1 MCWQTRASATEEDAM
16 AVKSETLAQSRIEA
30 NQLKQDLQI
39 ESPSRRVLRRFLQHR
54 LAVIGS
60 IVILLLTLMA
70 IAAPLIAPID
80 PLLVE
85 LREAASPPNS
95 KHWLGTDAVGRDV
108 WSRVVYAIRVSL
120 SVGIVAVGISVVIA
134 LLLGTLSGYFGG
146 WVDML
151 IMRLTDIILCI
162 PSLVIIMS
170 VVVLVGPSIYNIMIV
185 IGLLG
190 WTGMARLVRGQILSA
205 RDWEYVIAARC
216 VGAPDSRI
224 MVMHIL
230 PNVIAPMVV
239 AATFGVASAILTE
252 AGLSFLGFGVMPP
265 TPSWGNMLNA
275 ARSLD
280 ILRSQPWFWLPPG
293 IMILITVLSIN
304 FIGDGL
310 RDALDPRM
318 TLK

>member
-1 MCWQTRASATEEDAM
+1 
-16 AVKSETLAQSRIEA
+16 
-30 NQLKQDLQI
+30 
-39 ESPSRRVLRRFLQHR
+39 
-54 LAVIGS
+54 
-60 IVILLLTLMA
+60 
-70 IAAPLIAPID
+70 
-80 PLLVE
+80 
-85 LREAASPPNS
+85 
-95 KHWLGTDAVGRDV
+95 LGTDAVGRDV
-108 WSRVVYAIRVSL
+108 WSRVIYATRVSL
-120 SVGIVAVGISVVIA
+120 SVGIVAVGISVAIA
-134 LLLGTLSGYFGG
+134 LLLGTISGYFGG
-146 WVDML
+146 WVDMV
-151 IMRLTDIILCI
+151 IMRLTDVILCI

-170 VVVLVGPSIYNIMIV
+170 VVVLVGPSIYNIMVV

-190 WTGMARLVRGQILSA
+190 WTGMARLVRGQMLSA
-205 RDWEYVIAARC
+205 RTWEYVIAARAT
-216 VGAPDSRI
+216 GSSDWRI
-224 MVMHIL
+224 MVVHIL

-252 AGLSFLGFGVMPP
+252 AGLSFLGFGVIPP

-293 IMILITVLSIN
+293 LMILITVLSIN

>member
-1 MCWQTRASATEEDAM
+1 M
-16 AVKSETLAQSRIEA
+16 AVTTESLSADTRPSKSMSQSPTPKELKIEA
-30 NQLKQDLQI
+30 
-39 ESPSRRVLRRFLQHR
+39 PSRRILRRFLRHR
-54 LAVIGS
+54 LAVMGS
-60 IVILLLTLMA
+60 VVILVLILLA
-70 IAAPLIAPID
+70 VGAPIVAPID
-80 PLLVE
+80 PLFVD
-85 LREAASPPNS
+85 LRAAAQPPDS
-95 KHWLGTDAVGRDV
+95 THWLGTDAVGRDV
-108 WSRVVYAIRVSL
+108 WSRLIYATRVSL
-120 SVGIVAVGISVVIA
+120 SVGIVAVGISVIIA
-134 LLLGTLSGYFGG
+134 LLLGTISGYFGG

-170 VVVLVGPSIYNIMIV
+170 VVVLVGPSIYNIMVV
-185 IGLLG
+185 IGVLG

-205 RDWEYVIAARC
+205 RDWEYVIAARA
-216 VGAPDSRI
+216 VGSPDSRI
-224 MVMHIL
+224 MISHIL

-252 AGLSFLGFGVMPP
+252 AGLSFLGFGVIPP
-265 TPSWGNMLNA
+265 ASSWGNMLNA

-293 IMILITVLSIN
+293 VMILITVLSIN

>member
-1 MCWQTRASATEEDAM
+1 MGQSQPTKAL
-16 AVKSETLAQSRIEA
+16 KIETPARRIL
-30 NQLKQDLQI
+30 N
-39 ESPSRRVLRRFLQHR
+39 RFLRHR
-54 LAVIGS
+54 LAVAGVLI
-60 IVILLLTLMA
+60 ILLLIIMA
-70 IAAPLIAPID
+70 IAAPIIAPID
-80 PLLVE
+80 PTFVD
-85 LREAASPPNS
+85 LRAAAKPPS
-95 KHWLGTDAVGRDV
+95 SAHWLGTDAVGRDV
-108 WSRVVYAIRVSL
+108 WSRVIYAIRVSL
-120 SVGIVAVGISVVIA
+120 SVGIVSVGISVAIA
-134 LLLGTLSGYFGG
+134 LLLGTISGYFGG
-146 WVDML
+146 LTDML

-170 VVVLVGPSIYNIMIV
+170 VVVLVGPSIYNIMVV
-185 IGLLG
+185 IGVLG

-205 RDWEYVIAARC
+205 RDWEYVIAARA
-216 VGAPDSRI
+216 VGSPDSRI
-224 MVMHIL
+224 MVTHIL

-293 IMILITVLSIN
+293 VMILITVLSIN

>member
-1 MCWQTRASATEEDAM
+1 M
-16 AVKSETLAQSRIEA
+16 AVTTETLPTNSVSNGMGNRQLQSK
-30 NQLKQDLQI
+30 QSLKI
-39 ESPSRRVLRRFLQHR
+39 ESPGRRILRRFLQHR
-54 LAVIGS
+54 LAVAGL
-60 IVILLLTLMA
+60 IVILILILMA
-70 IAAPLIAPID
+70 LAAPLIAPID
-80 PLLVE
+80 PTFVD
-85 LREAASPPNS
+85 LRAAAKPPNAT
-95 KHWLGTDAVGRDV
+95 HWLGTDAVGRDV
-108 WSRVVYAIRVSL
+108 WSRLVYAIRVSL
-120 SVGIVAVGISVVIA
+120 SVGIVSVGISVIIA
-134 LLLGTLSGYFGG
+134 LVLGTLSGYLGG
-146 WVDML
+146 WTDMV

-170 VVVLVGPSIYNIMIV
+170 VVVLVGPSIYNIMVV
-185 IGLLG
+185 IGVLG

-205 RDWEYVIAARC
+205 REREYVIAARA
-216 VGAPDSRI
+216 VGSPDRRI
-224 MVMHIL
+224 MTQHIL

-239 AATFGVASAILTE
+239 AATFGVAGAILTE

-265 TPSWGNMLNA
+265 TSSWGNMLNA

-293 IMILITVLSIN
+293 VMILVTVLSIN

>member
-1 MCWQTRASATEEDAM
+1 M
-16 AVKSETLAQSRIEA
+16 AVKTETLAKNRVEA

-39 ESPSRRVLRRFLQHR
+39 ESPSRRVLRRFFQHR

-60 IVILLLTLMA
+60 VVILFLALMA

-216 VGAPDSRI
+216 VGAPNSRI

-239 AATFGVASAILTE
+239 AATFGIASAILTE
-252 AGLSFLGFGVMPP
+252 AGLSFLGFGVLPP

-310 RDALDPRM
+310 RDAFDPRM
-318 TLK
+318 TLR